1 MRELGSS
8 ISYCLPFCHTD
19 KVNLYCASTECLK
32 LAREYCES
40 INVCD
45 GGICEVTNKQGSG
58 QYVDHVC
65 RLRNTAMPRL
75 TEIGTMMS
83 RIDTVGE
90 TRRGERHGGGLAT
103 FLNAKVH

>member
-83 RIDTVGE
+83 RIDTVRDN
-90 TRRGERHGGGLAT
+90 TQRREARGWTSYILEC
-103 FLNAKVH
+103 